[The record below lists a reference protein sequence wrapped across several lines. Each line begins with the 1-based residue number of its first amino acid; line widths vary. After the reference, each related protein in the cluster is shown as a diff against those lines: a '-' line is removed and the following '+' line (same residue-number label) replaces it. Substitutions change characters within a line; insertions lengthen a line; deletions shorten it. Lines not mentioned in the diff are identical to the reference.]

1 MRASGGRIFWASF
14 LLTLA
19 VIGPLLG
26 LFAFWGVQQNRQ
38 AVQTQQAQSGVPIQ
52 RPGSLSLLLAVAG
65 ERPAFVLARL
75 DGASPAFRLVVVPG
89 ETVVLDGQGQPITL
103 AESYAAAGPARA
115 GNLLAATLGIQ
126 LDRYLA
132 ATPAVW
138 GQSLSGLGQARVNLS
153 PLLDEAQRRALGV
166 AAVAQL
172 DAAEAV
178 NLLQGTNLTGPPLGR
193 LRAAVWQAFA
203 LQSQGSLAE
212 AVPQGLRRCS
222 GDLLTDLTALDLEEL
237 GRVLAQLTDA
247 SCSPQADLLPGRWDE
262 RTARYEL
269 EEDALTF
276 AQALFPLAPQEA
288 GTG

>member
-26 LFAFWGVQQNRQ
+26 LFAFWGVQQNRR
-38 AVQTQQAQSGVPIQ
+38 AVQTQQAPIQ

-65 ERPAFVLARL
+65 DRPAFVLARL

-138 GQSLSGLGQARVNLS
+138 GQSLSGLGQTRVNLS

-172 DAAEAV
+172 DAAEAA
-178 NLLQGTNLTGPPLGR
+178 NLLQGTDLTGPPLGR

-222 GDLLTDLTALDLEEL
+222 GDLLTDLTA
-237 GRVLAQLTDA
+237 
-247 SCSPQADLLPGRWDE
+247 RWDE

>member
-1 MRASGGRIFWASF
+1 MSRYIPYPTALLNDANAAGFAETWINKDIKTAFYLMLSNNIGG
-14 LLTLA
+14 A
-19 VIGPLLG
+19 VIIDGSPYAG
-26 LFAFWGVQQNRQ
+26 YHHH
-38 AVQTQQAQSGVPIQ
+38 SGEVGHLCIERNG
-52 RPGSLSLLLAVAG
+52 RPCYC
-65 ERPAFVLARL
+65 
-75 DGASPAFRLVVVPG
+75 
-89 ETVVLDGQGQPITL
+89 GQKGCV
-103 AESYAAAGPARA
+103 
-115 GNLLAATLGIQ
+115 
-126 LDRYLA
+126 DRYLA

-172 DAAEAV
+172 DAAEAA
-178 NLLQGTNLTGPPLGR
+178 NLLQGTDLTGPPLGR

-237 GRVLAQLTDA
+237 GRVLAQLADA

>member
-1 MRASGGRIFWASF
+1 MLYAGKEGSDHARKRRADLLGIVFTHSGGHRAAAG
-14 LLTLA
+14 A
-19 VIGPLLG
+19 VRLLG
-26 LFAFWGVQQNRQ
+26 RA
-38 AVQTQQAQSGVPIQ
+38 AES
-52 RPGSLSLLLAVAG
+52 PGRAD
-65 ERPAFVLARL
+65 PA
-75 DGASPAFRLVVVPG
+75 
-89 ETVVLDGQGQPITL
+89 TVVLDGQGQPITL

-172 DAAEAV
+172 DAAEAA
-178 NLLQGTNLTGPPLGR
+178 NLLQGTDLTGPPLGR

-237 GRVLAQLTDA
+237 GRVLAQLADA
-247 SCSPQADLLPGRWDE
+247 SCSPQADLLPGHWDE

-269 EEDALTF
+269 EEDALTL

-288 GTG
+288 ETN

>member
-1 MRASGGRIFWASF
+1 M
-14 LLTLA
+14 
-19 VIGPLLG
+19 
-26 LFAFWGVQQNRQ
+26 
-38 AVQTQQAQSGVPIQ
+38 
-52 RPGSLSLLLAVAG
+52 
-65 ERPAFVLARL
+65 
-75 DGASPAFRLVVVPG
+75 
-89 ETVVLDGQGQPITL
+89 QPKPPTFY
-103 AESYAAAGPARA
+103 S
-115 GNLLAATLGIQ
+115 
-126 LDRYLA
+126 
-132 ATPAVW
+132 
-138 GQSLSGLGQARVNLS
+138 
-153 PLLDEAQRRALGV
+153 
-166 AAVAQL
+166 
-172 DAAEAV
+172 
-178 NLLQGTNLTGPPLGR
+178 PPLGR

-237 GRVLAQLTDA
+237 GRVLAQLADA